1 MGENPTCQQVTAGG
15 TGHFEA
21 VQIRYD
27 PATVSRARLRD
38 LFFRSMVR
46 ALWGEAAP
54 FAGK

>member
-1 MGENPTCQQVTAGG
+1 MGDNPTCQQVTAGG